1 MKAPKPYLSQLHFGD
16 NVTASDIRAT
26 VCAGLALMLT
36 PIQGSPE
43 AIVQTLTPVL
53 TSMKGWMATLP
64 TDVRLVTTSIVLSVV
79 LEAAKTW
86 MAQVF
91 SVEDDD
97 IILKVFKAQFSV
109 TKAGLSLYRG
119 NHAFIIRLHDDIV
132 RGDEWPWMMPAHIEA
147 LSVAKFRDMS
157 VEDKL
162 GWLRRLRGRC
172 ASAKNV
178 KWCKTQTDVKPGVTS
193 PSDSALMGTDNVPYA
208 GTASLTIAAKL
219 ATVLT
224 PVSPQAVQDAR
235 SAIQCMPPN
244 DRLVAT
250 GILVDILKAMLSTE
264 AILELEDKLVDV
276 GKLDAIQIGIYGAHK
291 DLLMHVHDRVLEKS
305 LPAWMM
311 PKSIKALSASG
322 LRYQTLPVKVE
333 VLRRLDGK
341 KAVLANVQASMTS
354 MMDGPLW
361 ASPRKWMH

>member
-16 NVTASDIRAT
+16 NVTASEIRAT
-26 VCAGLALMLT
+26 VCAGLTLMLT
-36 PIQGSPE
+36 PIPSSPE
-43 AIVQTLTPVL
+43 VIVHTLTPIL
-53 TSMKGWMATLP
+53 TSMKAWMATLP
-64 TDVRLVTTSIVLSVV
+64 QDFRLVTMSIVLSVV

-86 MAQVF
+86 MAQAF

-97 IILKVFKAQFSV
+97 IVLKVFKAQFCI
-109 TKAGLSLYRG
+109 TKAGLSLYKA
-119 NHAFIIRLHDDIV
+119 NHAFIVRLHDDIV

-157 VEDKL
+157 VDAKL
-162 GWLRRLRGRC
+162 DWLRRLRGRC

-178 KWCKTQTDVKPGVTS
+178 KWCKTQTDVKPGRTS
-193 PSDSALMGTDNVPYA
+193 PSDSALMVTDNLPYT
-208 GTASLTIAAKL
+208 GTASQGITAHLNAAL
-219 ATVLT
+219 AVVSLKTV
-224 PVSPQAVQDAR
+224 QEAR
-235 SAIQCMPPN
+235 AAIQCMPPN

-250 GILVDILKAMLSTE
+250 GILVDILKATLSTE
-264 AILELEDKLVDV
+264 SILQLEDKLVDV
-276 GKLDAIQIGIYGAHK
+276 GKLDAIQIGIYASHK
-291 DLLMHVHDRVLEKS
+291 DLLVHVHDKILERA

-341 KAVLANVQASMTS
+341 KAVLANVQESMTR

-361 ASPRKWMH
+361 ESPRKWTH